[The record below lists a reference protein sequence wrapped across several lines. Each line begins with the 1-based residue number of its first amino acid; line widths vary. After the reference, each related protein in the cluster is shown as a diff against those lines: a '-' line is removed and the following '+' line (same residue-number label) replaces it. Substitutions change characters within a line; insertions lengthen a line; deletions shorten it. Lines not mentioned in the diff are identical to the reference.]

1 MKRVLIGIHVQ
12 SEPERLH
19 ATLASI
25 RANTAPEAELLLLPD
40 GPDGETFAA
49 LEQLGCIP
57 QSATSDALGAPA
69 CFNRL
74 VQYAN
79 RDIYVSLESG
89 ALVAHGWLD
98 HLLSALEHLPNGLA
112 GPSTNLAWNEQ
123 CLFPSAGGAAEE
135 IAGAAREAES
145 RFGGQV
151 RTLEPLYSLSDF
163 CYAVRREVVEAIGAA
178 DQAYG
183 LGPCWEMDY
192 NARAA
197 RAGFRG
203 VWACAS
209 YVYRSP
215 FNQRRR
221 TEESRRFEASKRH
234 YQDMFCGGRLR
245 GVKTD
250 YRAHCRGDECPNFA
264 PPSLIKIS
272 RPFSEIE
279 ATVEPEPPVSV
290 PVERVPHV
298 AIREAGTRPLVSCIM
313 PTCDRRDFVSQAIGY
328 FLRQD
333 YPDRELILLDD
344 GAQPVGDLAPEDA
357 RIKYVRLDEKLT
369 LGAKRNRACELANGE
384 VIVHWDDDDWYPPRR
399 LSVQVQAMVA
409 SRADMCGT
417 SRLLFYEPST
427 DRSWEYSYSAPGA
440 TWVSGSSLAYWKS
453 FWQGNRFDNIQVGED
468 SRFVLEGPSRTVCDL
483 NDPTLCV
490 ATVHGGNTCPRQTS
504 GSFWRIEQS
513 ARVREV
519 LGDDFH
525 FYGGMFNP
533 PNLPLVSCIM
543 PTFNRRAFIPLA
555 LKSFL
560 SQDYPNKELI
570 IVDDGDDKIG
580 ALVEGLPGVS
590 CVPLSYRASIG
601 SKRNLACEMARG
613 EIIAHWDDDDWY
625 GPSRLRYQ
633 AMPIIRGEAEVT
645 GLENAFVMELP
656 AGQFWTTSSQLHQQ
670 MFVGN
675 VHGGTLVF
683 RKDLIAE
690 GLRYPEVDLAEDAY
704 FLRLATGRGKR
715 LMRLPNAGLFIYMR
729 HGRNAWRE
737 CQPGAFLDPSG
748 WERTSP
754 PRTFSGNVLDAY
766 RGIFSE

>member
-1 MKRVLIGIHVQ
+1 MKRVLIGIHLQ
-12 SEPERLH
+12 CEPERLQN
-19 ATLASI
+19 TIASL
-25 RANTAPEAELLLLPD
+25 RANTSAEVEILLLAD
-40 GPDGETFAA
+40 GPDSDTAAA
-49 LEQLGCIP
+49 LEQHSLLA
-57 QSATSDALGAPA
+57 QSATQEALGAAA

-74 VQYAN
+74 VQHSE
-79 RDIYVSLESG
+79 RDVYIFLESG
-89 ALVAHGWLD
+89 SLVAPGWLD

-123 CLFPSAGGAAEE
+123 CHVPGAGGTAEE

-145 RFGGQV
+145 RFAGQV
-151 RTLEPLYSLSDF
+151 RTLEPLYSLADF

-178 DQAYG
+178 NQAYG

-203 VWACAS
+203 VWASAS

-221 TEESRRFEASKRH
+221 TEETRRFEASKRH
-234 YQDMFCGGRLR
+234 YQDMFCGGRLS

-250 YRAHCRGDECPNFA
+250 YRAHCRGDACPNFA

-279 ATVEPEPPVSV
+279 ATVEPAPPVSV

-298 AIREAGTRPLVSCIM
+298 VIREAGTRPLVSCIM

-333 YPDRELILLDD
+333 YPNRELILLDD
-344 GAQPVGDLAPEDA
+344 GAQPVGDLAPEDE
-357 RIKYVRLDEKLT
+357 RVKYIRLEEKLT
-369 LGAKRNRACELANGE
+369 LGAKRNRACELAKGE
-384 VIVHWDDDDWYPPRR
+384 IIVHWDDDDWYPARR
-399 LSVQVQAMVA
+399 LSVQVQALVA
-409 SRADMCGT
+409 NRADMCGT

-468 SRFVLEGPSRTVCDL
+468 SRFVLEGPSRTAFDL

-490 ATVHGGNTCPRQTS
+490 ATVHGGNTCPRQTN

-513 ARVREV
+513 PRVREV

-533 PNLPLVSCIM
+533 PALPLVSCIM

-555 LKSFL
+555 AQSFL

-580 ALVEGLPGVS
+580 GLVEGIPGVS
-590 CVPLSYRASIG
+590 YAPLSRRASIG
-601 SKRNLACEMARG
+601 AKRNLACEMARG

-625 GPSRLRYQ
+625 GPNRLRYQ
-633 AMPIIRGEAEVT
+633 IMPILRGEADIT
-645 GLENAFVMELP
+645 GLRNAFVMELP
-656 AGQFWTTSSQLHQQ
+656 EGGFWTTTEFLHQK
-670 MFVGN
+670 MFLGD
-675 VHGGTLVF
+675 VHGGTLML
-683 RKDLIAE
+683 RKDLITE
-690 GLRYPEVDLAEDAY
+690 GLRYPDASLAEDAY
-704 FLRLATGRGKR
+704 FLRTATDRGKR
-715 LMRLPNAGLFIYMR
+715 LIRLPNAGVFVYVR
-729 HGRNAWRE
+729 HGNNAWRDW
-737 CQPGAFLDPSG
+737 QPGTFIDPAG
-748 WERTSP
+748 WERTSAP
-754 PRTFSGNVLDAY
+754 PAFGRDLLDAY
-766 RGIFSE
+766 REAYVP

>member
-1 MKRVLIGIHVQ
+1 MKRTLIGIHMQ
-12 SEPERLH
+12 CGPERLH

-40 GPDGETFAA
+40 GPDGETFDA

-69 CFNRL
+69 CLNRL
-74 VQYAN
+74 VQYAS
-79 RDIYVSLESG
+79 RDVYVFLESG
-89 ALVAHGWLD
+89 SLVAPGWLD
-98 HLLSALEHLPNGLA
+98 HLLSALEDLPNGLA

-123 CLFPSAGGAAEE
+123 CLFPSASGTVEE

-145 RFGGQV
+145 RFAGQV
-151 RTLEPLYSLSDF
+151 RTLEPLYSLADF
-163 CYAVRREVVEAIGAA
+163 CYAVRRDVVEAVGAA
-178 DQAYG
+178 DEAYG

-221 TEESRRFEASKRH
+221 TEENRRFEASKRR
-234 YQDMFCGGRLR
+234 YQDMFCGGRLS

-290 PVERVPHV
+290 PAERVPHV

-333 YPDRELILLDD
+333 YPDRELIVVDD

-369 LGAKRNRACELANGE
+369 LGGKRNTACDLANGE
-384 VIVHWDDDDWYPPRR
+384 VIVHWDDDDWYPARR
-399 LSVQVQAMVA
+399 LTAQVQALLA
-409 SRADMCGT
+409 NRADVCGT

-468 SRFVLEGPSRTVCDL
+468 SRFVLEGPSRTVFDL
-483 NDPTLCV
+483 KDPTLCV
-490 ATVHGGNTCPRQTS
+490 ATVHGGNTCPRQTN

-533 PNLPLVSCIM
+533 PALPLVSCIM

-570 IVDDGDDKIG
+570 VVDDGDDKIG

-590 CVPLSYRASIG
+590 YVPLSYRASIG
-601 SKRNLACEMARG
+601 SKRNLACEMAHG

-633 AMPIIRGEAEVT
+633 AMPIIRGEADVT

-656 AGQFWTTSSQLHQQ
+656 AGQFWTTSSQLHHQ

-704 FLRLATGRGKR
+704 FLRMATGRGKR
-715 LMRLPNAGLFIYMR
+715 LMRLPNAGLFVYVR

-754 PRTFSGNVLDAY
+754 PRTFTSSLLNIY
-766 RGIFSE
+766 RAARP